1 MNRRII
7 TFFLSFGLL
16 IGSIDGYGQTTPP
29 NIVGQDDNNRVITT
43 AVPFLSITPDARAGG
58 MGDAG
63 VATSSD
69 ANSIHWNPAKLVFI
83 DHNIG
88 FALSYSPWLSKI
100 INDMSLSYLSGY
112 YKISQEQAIAVS
124 LRYFDLGEI
133 FFTDN
138 SNVQQ
143 GRFNPKELAL
153 DATYSR
159 KLTNNLSIGVT
170 ARYVHSNLTGNFT
183 SSTIEAKPGNT
194 ASVDVAVFYMK
205 EFQNSEL
212 SLGANISN
220 IGAKLS
226 YSNEA
231 NKDFIPINLRLGSA
245 YKLYLDPYNSL
256 TFALDFN
263 KLMVPTPPVYA
274 RDADGVIIVDPET
287 NQPIIER
294 GKDPNRPLL
303 SGMFGSFSD
312 APDGFSEEM
321 QEIMIAAGAEYWYNN
336 TFAARIGYFY
346 ENSNKGNRK
355 YLSLGLGFR
364 YNVFGIDFAYLVPQK
379 QDHPLAETLRFSLIF
394 NFQPSTGIEDSVTDG

>member
-1 MNRRII
+1 MNTTKVLLFI
-7 TFFLSFGLL
+7 LSALFGLGMQGL
-16 IGSIDGYGQTTPP
+16 AQTNPP

-43 AVPFLSITPDARAGG
+43 AVPFLSITPDARGG
-58 MGDAG
+58 AMGDAG
-63 VATSSD
+63 VATSPD
-69 ANSIHWNPAKLVFI
+69 ANSIYWNPAKLVFI
-83 DHNIG
+83 DYNVG
-88 FALSYSPWLSKI
+88 FSLSYSPWLSKI

-112 YKISQEQAIAVS
+112 YKISQEQAVAMS

-138 SNVQQ
+138 NNIQQ

-159 KLTNNLSIGVT
+159 KLSENFSIGVT
-170 ARYVHSNLTGNFT
+170 ARYVHSNLTGNFS

-194 ASVDVAVFYMK
+194 ASVDIAVYYIK

-212 SLGANISN
+212 SFGGNISN

-231 NKDFIPINLRLGSA
+231 NKDFIPINLRIGTA
-245 YKLYLDPYNSL
+245 YKINLDPYNAI

-274 RDADGVIIVDPET
+274 RDENGSIIVDPET
-287 NQPIIER
+287 QQPVIER

-303 SGMFGSFSD
+303 SGMFGSFAD
-312 APDGFSEEM
+312 APDGFPEEM
-321 QEIMIAAGAEYWYNN
+321 NEIMIAIGTEYWYNE
-336 TFAARIGYFY
+336 TFAARVGYFY
-346 ENSNKGNRK
+346 EHSTKGNRK

-364 YNVFGIDFAYLVPQK
+364 YNVFGVDFAYLVPQK
-379 QDHPLAETLRFSLIF
+379 QDHPLAETLRFSLLF
-394 NFQPSTGIEDSVTDG
+394 NFKPSTGIDESVTDG

>member
-1 MNRRII
+1 MTSKFL
-7 TFFLSFGLL
+7 TFFLSITVLVAGTNV
-16 IGSIDGYGQTTPP
+16 IAQTTPP
-29 NIVGQDDNNRVITT
+29 NIVGQDDDNRVITT
-43 AVPFLSITPDARAGG
+43 AVPFLSITPDARGGG

-63 VATSSD
+63 VATTPD
-69 ANSIHWNPAKLVFI
+69 ANSVHWNPAKLAFI
-83 DHNIG
+83 DYNVG
-88 FALSYSPWLSKI
+88 FSLSYSPWLSRI

-112 YKISQEQAIAVS
+112 YKISQEQTVAMS

-133 FFTDN
+133 FFTDPN
-138 SNVQQ
+138 NVQQ
-143 GRFNPKELAL
+143 GRFNPKELAI
-153 DATYSR
+153 DATYAR
-159 KLTNNLSIGVT
+159 KLTNNLSLGVT
-170 ARYVHSNLTGNFT
+170 ARFVHSNLTGNFS

-194 ASVDVAVFYMK
+194 ASVDIAVYYVK

-212 SLGANISN
+212 SFGSNISN

-231 NKDFIPINLRLGSA
+231 NKDFIPINLRIGSA

-274 RDADGVIIVDPET
+274 RDEDGVIIIDPDT
-287 NQPIIER
+287 NEPIIER

-303 SGMFGSFSD
+303 SGMFGSFTD

-321 QEIMIAAGAEYWYNN
+321 SEIMIAVGVEYWYNN
-336 TFAARIGYFY
+336 TFAARVGYFY
-346 ENSNKGNRK
+346 EDKSKGNRK

-379 QDHPLAETLRFSLIF
+379 QDHPLAETLRFSLLF
-394 NFQPSTGIEDSVTDG
+394 NFQPSTGIENSVTDG